1 MLESTHLKVHIS
13 GGASQKESTQRGDNT
28 LKSGN
33 QILSLTHTHTHNQ
46 TRIML
51 ESTHLNVTPVSG
63 GVRQKLITQ
72 SGDKWKQLNSKC

>member
-33 QILSLTHTHTHNQ
+33 QILSLTHTIKPELCLKVPT
-46 TRIML
+46 
-51 ESTHLNVTPVSG
+51 
-63 GVRQKLITQ
+63 
-72 SGDKWKQLNSKC
+72 